1 MMDRGTRAALVLGV
15 VPIIVGLLYLSLQV
29 VFGDPAT
36 WDFIGGLFL
45 DIESGK
51 IIALFSGNI
60 DPAGV
65 TMLIAFGLAMGF
77 GMLVIL
83 RGARDL

>member
-1 MMDRGTRAALVLGV
+1 VRSVNLTRWALILGAIPVLIGLSYLV
-15 VPIIVGLLYLSLQV
+15 VQEAVGIQ
-29 VFGDPAT
+29 A
-36 WDFIGGLFL
+36 W
-45 DIESGK
+45 
-51 IIALFSGNI
+51 I

-65 TMLIAFGLAMGF
+65 VLLVALGLAMGF

>member
-1 MMDRGTRAALVLGV
+1 MRHLTRWALVLGAI
-15 VPIIVGLLYLSLQV
+15 PIAIGLLYLTLQEAV
-29 VFGDPAT
+29 GVEA
-36 WDFIGGLFL
+36 W
-45 DIESGK
+45 
-51 IIALFSGNI
+51 I

-65 TMLIAFGLAMGF
+65 VLLVALGLAMGF

>member
-1 MMDRGTRAALVLGV
+1 MSGTRQAIVLGAIPV
-15 VPIIVGLLYLSLQV
+15 TVGVAYFVAQEVNGTFANL
-29 VFGDPAT
+29 
-36 WDFIGGLFL
+36 
-45 DIESGK
+45 
-51 IIALFSGNI
+51 

-65 TMLIAFGLAMGF
+65 TMLIALGLAMGF

>member
-1 MMDRGTRAALVLGV
+1 MHTSTRLVPRPGRHPHRHRPRCTWLLQE
-15 VPIIVGLLYLSLQV
+15 IIG
-29 VFGDPAT
+29 
-36 WDFIGGLFL
+36 
-45 DIESGK
+45 IE
-51 IIALFSGNI
+51 AWI

-65 TMLIAFGLAMGF
+65 VLLVALGLAMGF

>member
-1 MMDRGTRAALVLGV
+1 MNTVKAALVIGAI
-15 VPIIVGLLYLSLQV
+15 PIIVGVIYFVLQEV
-29 VFGDPAT
+29 NGTFAT
-36 WDFIGGLFL
+36 M
-45 DIESGK
+45 
-51 IIALFSGNI
+51 

-65 TMLIAFGLAMGF
+65 TMLIALGLAMGF

>member
-1 MMDRGTRAALVLGV
+1 MNLTRWALILGAIPVLIGLSYLV
-15 VPIIVGLLYLSLQV
+15 VQEAVGIQ
-29 VFGDPAT
+29 A
-36 WDFIGGLFL
+36 W
-45 DIESGK
+45 
-51 IIALFSGNI
+51 I

-65 TMLIAFGLAMGF
+65 VLLVALGLAMGF

>member
-1 MMDRGTRAALVLGV
+1 MNLTRWALVLGAIPV
-15 VPIIVGLLYLSLQV
+15 VIGLIYLVVQEAVGIQ
-29 VFGDPAT
+29 A
-36 WDFIGGLFL
+36 W
-45 DIESGK
+45 
-51 IIALFSGNI
+51 I

-65 TMLIAFGLAMGF
+65 ILLVALGLAMGF

>member
-1 MMDRGTRAALVLGV
+1 MSGTRQALVLGAI
-15 VPIIVGLLYLSLQV
+15 PIIIGLIYLTAQEV
-29 VFGDPAT
+29 IGPPAV
-36 WDFIGGLFL
+36 L
-45 DIESGK
+45 
-51 IIALFSGNI
+51 

-65 TMLIAFGLAMGF
+65 TMLISLGLAMGF

>member
-1 MMDRGTRAALVLGV
+1 MRHLTRWSLVLGAIPV
-15 VPIIVGLLYLSLQV
+15 VIGLIYLV
-29 VFGDPAT
+29 VQEAIDVEA
-36 WDFIGGLFL
+36 W
-45 DIESGK
+45 
-51 IIALFSGNI
+51 I

-65 TMLIAFGLAMGF
+65 ILLVALGLSMGF

>member
-1 MMDRGTRAALVLGV
+1 MRHLTRWALVLGAIPIVIGLIYLV
-15 VPIIVGLLYLSLQV
+15 VQEAVGV
-29 VFGDPAT
+29 EA
-36 WDFIGGLFL
+36 W
-45 DIESGK
+45 
-51 IIALFSGNI
+51 I

-65 TMLIAFGLAMGF
+65 VLLVALGLAMGF